1 MNLKNY
7 SFLPSPRCLESVP
20 VNRNIEI
27 IGTDV
32 RATTIHNL
40 FQFEGE
46 YSTKLD
52 LTKTTP
58 QVLELLNLE
67 VLALDEVSMMD
78 DACFGSICH
87 VCSTIDHMR
96 RPDVKRSDCF
106 GALHVLLFGDFKQLP
121 PASARPPFPVHPAFR
136 GFDVLCLRQNRR
148 VVNDEARREELENF
162 HEILNDISHGEATAT
177 VRDFIVQGFL
187 RGAKIRTADN
197 VPFEDHTAVF
207 SRRRDRDR
215 WNRTVV
221 RRIATQHNH
230 QTVEPQNN

>member
-1 MNLKNY
+1 MNLENY
-7 SFLPSPRCLESVP
+7 SFFQSPRCLESVP

-106 GALHVLLFGDFKQLP
+106 GPLHVLLFGDFKQLP

-136 GFDVLCLRQNRR
+136 GFDVLCLRQTD
-148 VVNDEARREELENF
+148 VLSTTKHEEKNWK
-162 HEILNDISHGEATAT
+162 ISTK
-177 VRDFIVQGFL
+177 F
-187 RGAKIRTADN
+187 
-197 VPFEDHTAVF
+197 
-207 SRRRDRDR
+207 
-215 WNRTVV
+215 
-221 RRIATQHNH
+221 
-230 QTVEPQNN
+230 